1 MNDDMAR
8 SCGFDILLHR
18 FFEKTRWERALDRG
32 VGKNLNYAIL
42 REMAKPE
49 TRIMIFRAIASNQY
63 EISAPRSVLI
73 PKDDKGAFREVY
85 INDDIDRVVLSIAN
99 DLFFELMP
107 EMVHPSC
114 KSYLKGTGCGKIV
127 RNISRQMVTFRE
139 EGVESGVIG
148 WKADLSKYFDSVP
161 LNVIDS
167 IFDRIESKYG
177 ESAVVRLV
185 RKYYHCKEYVDKDG
199 NLREKYMSL
208 RQGCA
213 VSAFLANAVLFE
225 VDKKLSAYDGYFVR
239 YSDDMVYIG
248 RDWQKTLEIL
258 KMELQK
264 MGLQLNPQKL
274 SYITDCQWFNFLGFS
289 VKGDMISLSSS
300 QIKRFQKEISSMI
313 RGKDISYAIA
323 VKRVNRYLYVGNGE
337 YCWATRMLPYI
348 NSEMDI
354 LTLNNYVMDC
364 LRSIKTG
371 RRHLG
376 GLGYDKCS
384 VSGCIKRGRGR
395 SVKHN
400 REIVPDKLEGYVS
413 IGCMQK
419 AMRYSSEVY
428 GALVRQLKIH

>member
-1 MNDDMAR
+1 M
-8 SCGFDILLHR
+8 
-18 FFEKTRWERALDRG
+18 DRG

-49 TRIMIFRAIASNQY
+49 TRIMISRAIASNQY

-73 PKDDKGAFREVY
+73 PKDDKGSFREVY

-199 NLREKYMSL
+199 NLRENICRYV
-208 RQGCA
+208 RD
-213 VSAFLANAVLFE
+213 VLF
-225 VDKKLSAYDGYFVR
+225 LHF
-239 YSDDMVYIG
+239 
-248 RDWQKTLEIL
+248 WQMQYCL
-258 KMELQK
+258 K
-264 MGLQLNPQKL
+264 
-274 SYITDCQWFNFLGFS
+274 
-289 VKGDMISLSSS
+289 
-300 QIKRFQKEISSMI
+300 
-313 RGKDISYAIA
+313 
-323 VKRVNRYLYVGNGE
+323 
-337 YCWATRMLPYI
+337 
-348 NSEMDI
+348 
-354 LTLNNYVMDC
+354 
-364 LRSIKTG
+364 SIKSY
-371 RRHLG
+371 RHMMAI
-376 GLGYDKCS
+376 S
-384 VSGCIKRGRGR
+384 
-395 SVKHN
+395 
-400 REIVPDKLEGYVS
+400 
-413 IGCMQK
+413 
-419 AMRYSSEVY
+419 
-428 GALVRQLKIH
+428 